1 MLWAPVSSHMSRTKS
16 GIINT
21 LHLHSYPI
29 SESHFL
35 FCSFGAVLKVGQF
48 QTSLLLVSFHR
59 HPAGR
64 LCSQE
69 AFHSLIFIRKTF
81 LQWWIQINR
90 SVRVSA
96 VQLIP
101 ATDLSQFIEA
111 STDVRLKDM
120 CKIASLH
127 KHQTDSTTAQWWKRE
142 LA

>member
-1 MLWAPVSSHMSRTKS
+1 MSRKKS

-21 LHLHSYPI
+21 LHLHSDQI

-35 FCSFGAVLKVGQF
+35 FCSFGDFLKVGQF

-59 HPAGR
+59 NPAGR

-81 LQWWIQINR
+81 LQWLIQINR
-90 SVRVSA
+90 SVRISA

-101 ATDLSQFIEA
+101 ATDHSQFTKA
-111 STDVRLKDM
+111 STGVKLKDI
-120 CKIASLH
+120 CKTSTMH
-127 KHQTDSTTAQWWKRE
+127 KHARQTQPQHSDGKEWLS
-142 LA
+142 